1 MIVSGTTY
9 MVTRRVSQRQFLLRP
24 SRAANQIFR
33 YCLAWAASRYRVDVH
48 AVCVLSNHYHIV
60 CTDTLGR
67 LPDFVAELNKLV
79 AKCVNASLG
88 RWENLWAGGVQP
100 SYVRLED
107 DQAKQEKAAYTLANP
122 VEAGL
127 VSHGKDWPGERLW
140 QPGEYKAVRPKV
152 FFSPGGR
159 MPRALKLRITPLP
172 LKKEAPA
179 RLLKRLFE
187 EREAKFRESFRVL
200 GKAFLGKRAVQAQGV
215 TSSPATTEP
224 RRRLSPRVA
233 CRDKWRRIESL
244 QRLERFVSA
253 YRLALQKWRSGV
265 RSVVFPL
272 GTFRMAG
279 LHGVLL
285 HDT

>member
-1 MIVSGTTY
+1 
-9 MVTRRVSQRQFLLRP
+9 VT
-24 SRAANQIFR
+24 NQIFR
-33 YCLAWAASRYRVDVH
+33 YCLAWTACRYRVDVH

-60 CTDTLGR
+60 CTDSLGR

-88 RWENLWAGGVQP
+88 RWENLWAGGAQP

-140 QPGEYKAVRPKV
+140 QPGEYQAVRPKV
-152 FFSPGGR
+152 FFSAEGR
-159 MPRALKLRITPLP
+159 MPRRLKLRITPLP
-172 LKKEAPA
+172 IQDDEPGLALKKSFQ
-179 RLLKRLFE
+179 R
-187 EREAKFRESFRVL
+187 REATFRESFRVS
-200 GKAFLGKRAVQAQGV
+200 GRTFLGKRAVKAQSV
-215 TSSPATTEP
+215 TSSPATPEP

-233 CRDKWRRIESL
+233 CRDKWRRIESV
-244 QRLERFVSA
+244 QRLERFAAA
-253 YRLALQKWRSGV
+253 YRLALRQWRSGV
-265 RSVVFPL
+265 RSVVFPQ

-285 HDT
+285 DDT